1 MGHHGGEAIFGVALS
16 PLPLGAQGFWGCPF
30 QSSELHP
37 PERRALWF
45 LCEEPGHQEPPWR
58 PVARRAALNELG
70 EGPPV
75 PLHSSK
81 NLTQGVGLSL
91 VLGLWDLPGLCL
103 FIPVR
108 GEAPVKM
115 AQSGV

>member
-1 MGHHGGEAIFGVALS
+1 MGHRGGEAVFGVTLS
-16 PLPLGAQGFWGCPF
+16 PLPLGAQGVWGRPF

-45 LCEEPGHQEPPWR
+45 LCQEPLWR

-91 VLGLWDLPGLCL
+91 VLGLWDLPGLCF